1 MLNLIF
7 FGGLDGIGKNMMA
20 FESDDEIVVLDVGI
34 MFPDIDMYGIDKV
47 IPDFSY
53 LIEKKDKI
61 KCILISHG
69 HEDHIGAIAYFL
81 EHINVPIYGTKL
93 SLGLIEHKLKEK
105 GRRDYQLETINEN
118 SIVEFDF
125 FKMSFLRVS
134 HSIPDG
140 VMTIIDTP
148 KGKIVHSGDFKIDY
162 TPVDGKVVDLNRI
175 AEIGQDGVL
184 LFLSDSTNAGRKG
197 HTRSESNV
205 GESFDRVFKGIKG
218 RLLVTTFSSN
228 IHRIQQA
235 ITTAKNYGRKICFA
249 GLSMENT
256 SKIAKR
262 LGYLDFD
269 NDDVFFIGD
278 VDKYADNEVLILTT
292 GSQGEPLAALS
303 RIANDSYR
311 LFQIKTG
318 DTVIMSALPIPGNE
332 KTVYSTIDK
341 LGRKGIKVIY
351 EEASK
356 MHVSGHAHQ
365 EELKLFLMLLKP
377 QFFIPVHGEFRHLS
391 AHAKLAE
398 DLGIV
403 DDILIAE
410 NGDVISISSDGIKT
424 VNQLELH
431 STYIDSN
438 DMRLEDESLIE
449 ERQNMAN
456 DGVVAI
462 TFPIDPK
469 GNLKGDLN
477 VVSKGVTT
485 CPEEFMNGLK
495 ASIVDQYHHV
505 LSKNDMSHDVL
516 AAKLEDM
523 VKKYMTKRIG
533 KRPAV
538 IPLIIKS

>member
-1 MLNLIF
+1 MINLLI

-20 FESDDEIVVLDVGI
+20 FESEEAIIVLDVGI

-53 LIEKKDKI
+53 LIEKKDKV
-61 KCILISHG
+61 KCIFITHG
-69 HEDHIGAIAYFL
+69 HEDHIGAIGYFL
-81 EHINVPIYGTKL
+81 EHINVPVYGTKL
-93 SLGLIEHKLKEK
+93 SLGLIEHKLKER
-105 GRRDYQLETINEN
+105 GMVSYDLRVINDSSVVDVN
-118 SIVEFDF
+118 DF
-125 FKMSFLRVS
+125 QVSFLRVS

-140 VMTIIDTP
+140 VMTVIDTP
-148 KGKIVHSGDFKIDY
+148 VGRIVHSGDFKVDY
-162 TPVDGKVVDLNRI
+162 TPIDGKVMDLNRI
-175 AEIGQDGVL
+175 AQIGQDGVM
-184 LFLSDSTNAGRKG
+184 LFLSDSTNALKKG
-197 HTRSESNV
+197 HTLSESMV
-205 GESFDRVFKGIKG
+205 GESFERVFKGITG

-235 ITTAKNYGRKICFA
+235 ITVAKNHGRKICFA

-256 SKIAKR
+256 AKIAKK
-262 LGYLDFD
+262 LGYLNFEDE
-269 NDDVFFIGD
+269 DVFFIGD
-278 VDKYADNEVLILTT
+278 VDKYPDNQVLILTT

-303 RIANDSYR
+303 RIANDTYR

-351 EEASK
+351 EEESK
-356 MHVSGHAHQ
+356 MHVSGHAYQ
-365 EELKLFLMLLKP
+365 EELKLLLMLLKP
-377 QFFIPVHGEFRHLS
+377 QFFIPVHGEYRHLS

-398 DLGIV
+398 ELGV
-403 DDILIAE
+403 VEDILIAE
-410 NGDVISISSDGIKT
+410 NGNVINISSDGMKIINKL
-424 VNQLELH
+424 VLH

-449 ERQNMAN
+449 ERHTMAN

-462 TFPIDPK
+462 TFPIDHK
-469 GNLKGDLN
+469 GNIDGDLK

-485 CPEEFMNGLK
+485 NPEEFMTGLK
-495 ASIVDQYHHV
+495 DSIVDQYNHFSTMNHLDIDT
-505 LSKNDMSHDVL
+505 LSRT
-516 AAKLEDM
+516 LEDM
-523 VKKYMTKRIG
+523 VKKYMSKRIG

-538 IPLIIKS
+538 IPIIIKR

>member
-1 MLNLIF
+1 MIKLLI

-20 FESDDEIVVLDVGI
+20 FESESEIIVLDVGI

-61 KCILISHG
+61 KALLITHG
-69 HEDHIGAIAYFL
+69 HEDHIGAIGYFL
-81 EHINVPIYGTKL
+81 EHINVPVYGTKL
-93 SLGLIEHKLKEK
+93 SLGLIEHKLKERGMK
-105 GRRDYQLETINEN
+105 DIRLETINET
-118 SIVEFDF
+118 SIVDFDY
-125 FKMSFLRVS
+125 FKISFLRVS

-148 KGKIVHSGDFKIDY
+148 AGKIVHSGDFKIDY
-162 TPVDGKVVDLNRI
+162 TPVNGSAVDLNRI
-175 AEIGQDGVL
+175 AEIGQDGVM
-184 LFLSDSTNAGRKG
+184 LFLSDSTNAGKKG
-197 HTRSESNV
+197 HTLSESMV
-205 GESFDRVFKGIKG
+205 GESFERVFKGIEG

-235 ITTAKNYGRKICFA
+235 ITVAKMYGRKICFA

-256 SKIAKR
+256 SRIAKR

-269 NDDVFFIGD
+269 DDDVFFIGD
-278 VDKYADNEVLILTT
+278 VDKYPDNQVLILTT

-303 RIANDSYR
+303 RIANDTYR

-356 MHVSGHAHQ
+356 MHVSGHAYQ

-377 QFFIPVHGEFRHLS
+377 QFFIPVHGEYRHLS

-398 DLGIV
+398 ELGVV

-410 NGDVISISSDGIKT
+410 NGDVISISSDGMKVIDKL
-424 VNQLELH
+424 VLR

-449 ERQNMAN
+449 ERHNMAN

-462 TFPIDPK
+462 TFPIDSK
-469 GNLKGDLN
+469 GNIKGELK

-495 ASIVDQYHHV
+495 DSIVDQYNHFV
-505 LSKNDMSHDVL
+505 TKNNMTTESLSGT
-516 AAKLEDM
+516 LEDM
-523 VKKYMTKRIG
+523 VKKYMSKRIG

-538 IPLIIKS
+538 IPLIIKR